1 MSKRKTIKAFFK
13 KKDVSNSEIRTPV
26 AVETNVNTSIP
37 DEHPSKCPKLQFEE
51 IDRDPGTRKQI
62 CEFPINKQDEIRR
75 AYLINGPYQPKDI
88 VYPYNND
95 THHRR
100 FQPLWFI
107 SHEDWLEYSPSTDAL
122 YCLPCYLFSKKPI
135 GRPGSDVFISTGF
148 NNWKKVKDG
157 MNCPLIRHEGKE
169 PNSPHKIAVKC
180 CEDLQNYSRH
190 IDKLIEKQTSKK
202 LENNRLR
209 LKTSIECARW
219 LAFQACA
226 FRGHDESLDSK
237 NRGNFIELIKFTS
250 TFNDK
255 VASVVLENAPGNAKY
270 TLPTIQKEI
279 LHILANNVQNAI
291 REEIGDAKF
300 CILVDEAR
308 DESKKEQMAIILR
321 FVDKEG
327 FIKERFF
334 HVVHVRDTTALTLK
348 NEICAVLSR
357 YNLHIENIRSQGYD
371 GASNMRGEWNGLQA
385 LFLKDYPY
393 AYYVHC
399 MAHKLQLPLVTASRE
414 VKDVHQFFD
423 HLVNIIN
430 IVVGSSKRS
439 DELQHAQAE
448 QVENMIASNEIET
461 GRVINTISEEGA
473 NYKQRGDAKGAYQ
486 VLTSFEFI
494 LILHL
499 MKEIIGITNVLCQA
513 LQQQSQDLLNAMHL
527 VSTTKSLIQEL
538 RDDGWEPLLASVISF
553 CEQHEID
560 IPDMNARYT
569 KGRGRYRRQDDNLT
583 MEHHFRIG
591 IFTVAIDF
599 QLQELKSRFC
609 ELTTELSKI
618 YFLID
623 RLIRLVLTLP
633 ISTATTER
641 AFSAMKLLKTRLRNR
656 MEDEFLADNMIVY
669 IEKEI
674 AGNFTIEMIMDE
686 FYSMKNRRQT

>member
-1 MSKRKTIKAFFK
+1 
-13 KKDVSNSEIRTPV
+13 
-26 AVETNVNTSIP
+26 
-37 DEHPSKCPKLQFEE
+37 
-51 IDRDPGTRKQI
+51 
-62 CEFPINKQDEIRR
+62 
-75 AYLINGPYQPKDI
+75 
-88 VYPYNND
+88 
-95 THHRR
+95 
-100 FQPLWFI
+100 
-107 SHEDWLEYSPSTDAL
+107 
-122 YCLPCYLFSKKPI
+122 
-135 GRPGSDVFISTGF
+135 
-148 NNWKKVKDG
+148 

-169 PNSPHKIAVKC
+169 PNSPHKNAVKC
-180 CEDLQNYSRH
+180 CEDLQNYSQH
-190 IDKLIEKQTSKK
+190 IDKLIEKQTSKE

-237 NRGNFIELIKFTS
+237 NRGNFIELIKLTS

-270 TLPTIQKEI
+270 TSPTIQKEI
-279 LHILANNVQNAI
+279 LHILANNVRNAI

-308 DESKKEQMAIILR
+308 DESKREQMAIILR

-334 HVVHVRDTTALTLK
+334 YVVYVRDTTALTLK

-357 YNLHIENIRSQGYD
+357 YNLHIENIRGQGYD

-385 LFLKDYPY
+385 LFLKDCPY

-399 MAHKLQLPLVTASRE
+399 MAHRLQLALVTASRE

-448 QVENMIASNEIET
+448 QVENMIAFNEIET
-461 GRVINTISEEGA
+461 GRGANQIGTLQRAGDTRWGSHFQSICSLIKMFDATCKVINTISEEGA
-473 NYKQRGDAKGAYQ
+473 NYKQRGDAEGAYQ

-499 MKEIIGITNVLCQA
+499 MKEIMGITNVLCQA

-527 VSTTKSLIQEL
+527 VSTTKSLIQKL

-609 ELTTELSKI
+609 ELTTELVILSSALNPKDAFRLFKI
-618 YFLID
+618 VDICN
-623 RLIRLVLTLP
+623 LVKKYYP
-633 ISTATTER
+633 QDFTEHEQE
-641 AFSAMKLLKTRLRNR
+641 LLESQL
-656 MEDEFLADNMIVY
+656 
-669 IEKEI
+669 
-674 AGNFTIEMIMDE
+674 
-686 FYSMKNRRQT
+686 